1 MTFAKPIV
9 TVTALFALAF
19 GSAYAGGTASKE
31 KNPGFNALD
40 TNHDGQLS
48 AAEAAGNSAL
58 SKNFASADK
67 NHDVFL
73 SRTEYLTV
81 MTKSDFATLKEK
93 LSHVL
98 GGDASDSSAGGS
110 GASPKK

>member
-9 TVTALFALAF
+9 SVTALLAFAF
-19 GSAYAGGTASKE
+19 GSAYAGGTASKD
-31 KNPGFNALD
+31 KDPGFNALD
-40 TNHDGQLS
+40 ANHDGQLS
-48 AAEAAGNSAL
+48 AAEAAGNPGL
-58 SKNFASADK
+58 SRNFATADK
-67 NHDVFL
+67 NHDGYL

-81 MTKSDFATLKEK
+81 MTKSDFATLKDK

-110 GASPKK
+110 GASHRK